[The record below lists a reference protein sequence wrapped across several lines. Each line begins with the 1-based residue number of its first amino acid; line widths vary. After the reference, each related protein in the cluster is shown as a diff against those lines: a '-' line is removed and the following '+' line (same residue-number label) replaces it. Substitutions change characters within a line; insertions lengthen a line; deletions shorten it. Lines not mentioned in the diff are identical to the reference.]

1 MIAHKL
7 RHMMVNMLLIM
18 MKIIN
23 NVSNNVIIIGTN
35 KLNQRKFVL
44 LNYHVMM
51 LQIMDHKLQIKL
63 TRYLDNVFHNVIMNI
78 GTFKVET
85 NYVQLEIHVK
95 EL

>member
-1 MIAHKL
+1 MIVHKL

-51 LQIMDHKLQIKL
+51 L
-63 TRYLDNVFHNVIMNI
+63 
-78 GTFKVET
+78 
-85 NYVQLEIHVK
+85 
-95 EL
+95 

>member
-1 MIAHKL
+1 
-7 RHMMVNMLLIM
+7 MVNMLVIM
-18 MKIIN
+18 MRIIS

-51 LQIMDHKLQIKL
+51 LQTMNNKLQIKL
-63 TRYLDNVFHNVIMNI
+63 TKYQDNVFHNVIMNI

-85 NYVQLEIHVK
+85 SYVQLEIHVK